1 MKLVQ
6 KLSEG
11 NQRPNDRYETQ
22 FSSYK
27 MVHTTAYPLAPDYIY
42 NTHRVI
48 QRHANG
54 INLYKIHF
62 H

>member
-11 NQRPNDRYETQ
+11 NQRQNDGYDNQ

-27 MVHTTAYPLAPDYIY
+27 MVHTTAHPLTPDYIY
-42 NTHRVI
+42 NKH
-48 QRHANG
+48 
-54 INLYKIHF
+54 K
-62 H
+62 